1 MKITDIKMTM
11 RVWYEAYDKRND
23 QSYFELYNS
32 LKTLRSAGLISDETW
47 NKIYDYD
54 RKLFQEFN
62 G

>member
-11 RVWYEAYDKRND
+11 KVWYEAYNERND
-23 QSYFELYNS
+23 ESYFELYNS
-32 LKTLRSAGLISDETW
+32 LKTLRSAGLMSDETW

-62 G
+62 T

>member
-11 RVWYEAYDKRND
+11 KVWYEAYNERND

-32 LKTLRSAGLISDETW
+32 LKTLRSAGLMSDETW

-62 G
+62 T